1 VERGNPRVERRIHPP
16 IFLRKVALFQKNDD
30 IKIRITSRHE
40 DLSEALRA
48 DIENKVHRAEKY
60 LPGGFAQAHVILNYE
75 KKSHVCEVNLTGG
88 SVKFASKALSSDM
101 YQSIEACFAKLMRQ
115 TAKAKDK
122 RVSRNTKLPKALASI
137 RHGLIPTA
145 DVGGEIDVIRSKK
158 HAVKPM
164 SVEEAAMQ
172 LNDSKDAFLVFLNAE
187 TNNTNVVYKRGDHH
201 IGLIEPEH

>member
-1 VERGNPRVERRIHPP
+1 M
-16 IFLRKVALFQKNDD
+16 FQKNDD

-40 DLSEALRA
+40 NLSEALRT
-48 DIENKVHRAEKY
+48 DIENKVHRAEKF
-60 LPGGFAQAHVILNYE
+60 LQGGFCQAHVILTYE

-88 SVKFASKALSSDM
+88 TVKFAAQAASHDM
-101 YQSIEACFAKLMRQ
+101 YTSIEACFAKLLRQ

-122 RVSRNTKLPKALASI
+122 RVTRNTKMPRALASV
-137 RHGLIPTA
+137 RHGLIAAPEEG
-145 DVGGEIDVIRSKK
+145 VEMEVVKSRK

-172 LNDSKDAFLVFLNAE
+172 LADSKDEFLVFYNDE
-187 TNNTNVVYKRGDHH
+187 SGSTNVVYKRRDQH